1 MNIELDAPAEM
12 PAGARAAEI
21 TAILA
26 RAIVRSLQPPST
38 PDACTDASRSEVSL
52 GFSAN
57 QRVHTTPSQPEPLC

>member
-1 MNIELDAPAEM
+1 MNIELEPPADM
-12 PAGARAAEI
+12 TAGGRAAEI

-26 RAIVRSLQPPST
+26 RAIVRALLPPSV
-38 PDACTDASRSEVSL
+38 PDAQADASRSEVSL